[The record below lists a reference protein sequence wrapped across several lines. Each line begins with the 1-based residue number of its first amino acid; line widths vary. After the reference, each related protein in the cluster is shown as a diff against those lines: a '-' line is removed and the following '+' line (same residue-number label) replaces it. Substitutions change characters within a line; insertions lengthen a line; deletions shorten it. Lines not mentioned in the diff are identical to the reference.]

1 MTKPL
6 NSNSKI
12 ISLSNE
18 LSWRIMELYFKI
30 KLMCAYVDAKLESKW
45 QEEELEDQDSSS
57 WNLEVIRRSNAVA
70 NQESVEVEQL

>member
-1 MTKPL
+1 
-6 NSNSKI
+6 
-12 ISLSNE
+12 
-18 LSWRIMELYFKI
+18 
-30 KLMCAYVDAKLESKW
+30 MCAYVDAKLESKW